1 MSNWTINDI
10 KQSKVAGLNTH
21 LFTESCVKVQ
31 EKKKHKYRSKKTEV
45 NGIVFDSAKE
55 AKRYKEL
62 LVLAKAGVIGLL
74 ELQVPFEL
82 NEGGSHSLKYIADF
96 VYRMQDTGEKI
107 VEDAKGYRTVE
118 YRKKKRLMLKVH
130 NIKIKEV

>member
-1 MSNWTINDI
+1 MSSWTLNDI
-10 KQSKVAGLNTH
+10 KNSPVAAINKH
-21 LFTESCVKVQ
+21 LFEDGVKTDTP
-31 EKKKHKYRSKKTEV
+31 KKHKYGAKRTEV

-55 AKRYKEL
+55 AKRYREL

-74 ELQVPFEL
+74 ELQVTFEL

-118 YRKKKRLMLKVH
+118 YKKKKRLMLKVH
-130 NIKIKEV
+130 NIKINEV